1 MEITEQCE
9 ELLNDLLTCKTKQ
22 EIYMIVTTSITIKKV
37 IRLMGVLSFCRF
49 IPECIREII
58 RSPEYSAILQRKD
71 VICSFIRAFKIT
83 GSVLFPSLDIDII
96 DIIEKLMMEAYQEW
110 KQKIET
116 RQAQMATQE
125 QLAAIVWHPSR
136 VEKWIEHGID
146 MESICNG
153 FIVSN

>member
-1 MEITEQCE
+1 M
-9 ELLNDLLTCKTKQ
+9 
-22 EIYMIVTTSITIKKV
+22 
-37 IRLMGVLSFCRF
+37 
-49 IPECIREII
+49 PECIREII

-83 GSVLFPSLDIDII
+83 GSVLFTSLDI
-96 DIIEKLMMEAYQEW
+96 DIIEKLMLEEYQEW

-125 QLAAIVWHPSR
+125 QLAEIVWHPFR

>member
-9 ELLNDLLTCKTKQ
+9 ELLKDLLTCKTKQ

-37 IRLMGVLSFCRF
+37 IRYMRDLSYYRF
-49 IPECIREII
+49 MPEHIRDII
-58 RSPEYSAILQRKD
+58 RLPEYSAILQRKD

-96 DIIEKLMMEAYQEW
+96 EKLMMEAYQEW

-125 QLAAIVWHPSR
+125 QLAEIVWHPSR